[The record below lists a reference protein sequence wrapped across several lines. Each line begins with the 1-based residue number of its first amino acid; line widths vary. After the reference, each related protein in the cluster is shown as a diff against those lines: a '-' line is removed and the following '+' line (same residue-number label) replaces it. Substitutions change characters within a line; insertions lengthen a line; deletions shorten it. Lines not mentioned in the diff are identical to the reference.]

1 MQVDA
6 LVILWGRLTD
16 RAAMGAVLPT
26 LSSEQLAAVL
36 ARLGHYHVLHTVD
49 PPFGC
54 RLKFDIIGNPDQEA
68 AAKLLCK
75 TAVEAQ
81 QARAPPRRHVTR
93 HPCAPSARLQGP
105 VCAVSMYAPHV
116 CQLRRSWPWV
126 LGLPRGVH
134 AACDSGSDRRA
145 AALTAL
151 NILESVEKH
160 CEGGRR
166 CPEDLQRGHSNRE
179 VATGKWLRSGA

>member
-26 LSSEQLAAVL
+26 LSPEQLAAVL
-36 ARLGHYHVLHTVD
+36 ARLGHFHVLHTVD

-54 RLKFDIIGNPDQEA
+54 RLKFDIIGNPEQEA

-81 QARAPPRRHVTR
+81 QVRAP
-93 HPCAPSARLQGP
+93 
-105 VCAVSMYAPHV
+105 
-116 CQLRRSWPWV
+116 
-126 LGLPRGVH
+126 
-134 AACDSGSDRRA
+134 
-145 AALTAL
+145 
-151 NILESVEKH
+151 H
-160 CEGGRR
+160 CR
-166 CPEDLQRGHSNRE
+166 P
-179 VATGKWLRSGA
+179 